1 MSEVITNEDGIG
13 FVKDYTPNLK
23 LAIPYFDI
31 ATWHDYIDYNFKALD
46 AVINY
51 IYKIVGFTGDW
62 KNVTTYKVDDIVFIN
77 DKNSQYYLKLAKIVV
92 EHTTNSDDFDT
103 FYSNHEEYYEIF
115 DEHILTNGIK
125 IVKINQTL
133 SLSANQPIQ
142 INLTSYTNENKS
154 YYCIVNFNQQIDRTK
169 ISGICSYSKETR
181 LVTVENFNNTQSS
194 VTVDFI
200 MLIPVDKLVG
210 FNNEIN
216 GLTNGLYQT
225 DILAKSSELL
235 AEINNRIN
243 GDNSILSYIAELLP
257 TLQEKIDNENKLSSD
272 LVDDTNHINKFVTA
286 EEKSKINNSVQKSGD
301 VMSGTLET
309 TGIITDTL
317 FVRENSTT
325 TVAILSAS
333 IANSQI
339 YFGNINYTT
348 YLRGSSLKYIDPTGT
363 NYDIHTS
370 QGFIQDMGGWTWQYD
385 EDLQKYY
392 AQIDLSSYIPYTGKK
407 YLILFST
414 TREDF
419 WKYLN
424 TYGNFVNT
432 STRRRLNIYFDQQLY
447 TDLHTSN
454 PGVEFTVIPL
464 DSSFTRDFA
473 IFVPTASDVADEWWE
488 NNDYPSNTY
497 PQKTIDKLLIAK
509 QDTLVSGTNIKTVN
523 GNSLLG
529 SGDIEINGGGSAP
542 VTFNMMTV
550 DYVQVSGS
558 DYYVNVDVTSKFEE
572 ADTNHYL
579 FVVSVVA
586 DSGIAKYL
594 KPFGMCKDL
603 RLGQSTYSRT
613 IKLFFSPEIINNPY
627 WDSSTLRIYVAAFPI
642 ADNNDAIGSGGV
654 IVKLMNRP
662 NDTSIPDYI
671 YNAEQINSTFQTQSN
686 LVTSVDSTSTNS
698 QYPSAKLFY
707 DTCGDIETLINAL

>member
-1 MSEVITNEDGIG
+1 MSEVITNEEGIG

-77 DKNSQYYLKLAKIVV
+77 DKDSQYYLKLAKIVV
-92 EHTTNSDDFDT
+92 EHTTNSEDFDT

-133 SLSANQPIQ
+133 QLSANQSIE
-142 INLTSYTNENKS
+142 IDLTSYTRENKS
-154 YYCIVNFNQQIDRTK
+154 YYCIVNFDQQIDRTK
-169 ISGICSYSKETR
+169 ISGICSYNKVTR
-181 LVTVENFNNTQSS
+181 YVTVGNFNNNQSS

-216 GLTNGLYQT
+216 GLTNGLYQIDT
-225 DILAKSSELL
+225 LAKSSELL
-235 AEINNRIN
+235 AEINNRVN
-243 GDNSILSYIAELLP
+243 GDNNILNYIAELLP
-257 TLQEKIDNENKLSSD
+257 TLQPKIDSNNKLSSD
-272 LVDDTNHINKFVTA
+272 LVDDTNHTNKFVTS

-309 TGIITDTL
+309 TGIITDNL
-317 FVRENSTT
+317 FVRVDSLT
-325 TVAILSAS
+325 AASILSAS
-333 IANSQI
+333 IANSQV
-339 YFGNINYTT
+339 YFGNINYNT
-348 YLRGSSLKYIDPTGT
+348 YLRGSSLQYIDPTGT
-363 NYDIHTS
+363 SYDVQTTK
-370 QGFIQDMGGWTWQYD
+370 GFIQDMASWTWEYD

-392 AQIDLSSYIPYTGKK
+392 GQIDLSSYIPYDGRK

-419 WKYLN
+419 WKYIN

-454 PGVEFTVIPL
+454 PGVYFTAIPL
-464 DSSFTRDFA
+464 NSSFTQNIA
-473 IFVPTASDVADEWWE
+473 IFAPRAIDVANEWW
-488 NNDYPSNTY
+488 NNDDYPSNSY

-509 QDTLVSGTNIKTVN
+509 QDALVSGTNIKTVN

-529 SGDIEINGGGSAP
+529 SGDLEISGGATS

-550 DYVQVSGS
+550 NYVQVSGS
-558 DYYVNVDVTSKFEE
+558 NYYVDVDVTSKFEE

-579 FVVSVVA
+579 YIVSVVA

-603 RLGQSTYSRT
+603 RLGQSTHSRT
-613 IKLFFSPEIINNPY
+613 LKLFFSPEVVNEPS
-627 WDSSTLRIYVAAFPI
+627 WDASTFRIYTAAFPI
-642 ADNNDAIGSGGV
+642 AGDNNAIGSGGV
-654 IVKLMNRP
+654 IVKPMNRP

-671 YNAEQINSTFQTQSN
+671 YNAEQTNATFQTLSN
-686 LVTSVDSTSTNS
+686 LVTSVDSTSTDS